1 MTVDLP
7 RPLPQHTAMCKAA
20 EEAESA
26 SRKEIEANTSS
37 SSDDDD
43 DDEVKRTE
51 KPLLI
56 KPSTKTKQATVI
68 VRAAV
73 TTTKTRPNCCH
84 QMGKI

>member
-7 RPLPQHTAMCKAA
+7 RPLPQHTAMCEAA

-43 DDEVKRTE
+43 EVKCTE
-51 KPLLI
+51 EPL
-56 KPSTKTKQATVI
+56 
-68 VRAAV
+68 
-73 TTTKTRPNCCH
+73 
-84 QMGKI
+84 